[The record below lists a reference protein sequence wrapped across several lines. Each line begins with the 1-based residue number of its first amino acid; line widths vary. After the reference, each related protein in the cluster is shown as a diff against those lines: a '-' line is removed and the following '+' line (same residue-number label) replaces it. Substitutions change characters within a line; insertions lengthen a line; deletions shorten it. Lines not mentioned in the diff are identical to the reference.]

1 MNTAGGVV
9 NNAIV
14 QPNESIFSFHIDAMK
29 ENFNLNFW
37 GSLLPIKVF
46 GELLSKSTH
55 ASIVNI
61 SSVTSKR
68 AITKVMSYSFAKSAI
83 NNLTRWLAIELSNR
97 FGETIRVNTIELSNR
112 FGETIRVNTIIP
124 GFYLSTQNK
133 SLLMNTDGSFT
144 DRGKKII
151 SQTPFKR
158 LGNPDEL
165 KGALLYLLSDASIF
179 L

>member
-9 NNAIV
+9 NNAII

-68 AITKVMSYSFAKSAI
+68 AITKVMSCSFAKSAI
-83 NNLTRWLAIELSNR
+83 NNLTRWLA
-97 FGETIRVNTIELSNR
+97 IELSNR